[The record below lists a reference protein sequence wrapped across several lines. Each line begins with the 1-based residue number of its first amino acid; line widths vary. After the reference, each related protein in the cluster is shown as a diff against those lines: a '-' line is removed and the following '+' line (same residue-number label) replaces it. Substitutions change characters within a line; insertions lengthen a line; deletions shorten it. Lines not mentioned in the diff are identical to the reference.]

1 MGSHEACADQ
11 RIMKQFCNSN
21 DSDLRKIALKHKND
35 VDLINNIKNRQFS
48 NKFLIHNQIKSISYK
63 LQADYFLARKPNNI
77 IFICF
82 PCNRAKVEKS
92 SILCSVGD
100 QCASRIH
107 RNFDLPQNFAPAL
120 PIYSESLNELSDS
133 AIPLNMRIPFKKNQR
148 VNCATRFKSRL
159 DKGLNS
165 QLLSFINRK
174 KANQ

>member
-21 DSDLRKIALKHKND
+21 DSDRRKIALKHKNE
-35 VDLINNIKNRQFS
+35 VDLKNNIKNRQFS
-48 NKFLIHNQIKSISYK
+48 NKFLIYNQIKSISYK

-82 PCNRAKVEKS
+82 PCNRAKVEKL

-133 AIPLNMRIPFKKNQR
+133 AIPLNMLMPFIKKQR
-148 VNCATRFKSRL
+148 VNYETRFKSRI
-159 DKGLNS
+159 DKGLDS
-165 QLLSFINRK
+165 GIAVLHHAKES
-174 KANQ
+174 